1 MLHLM
6 HRRIC
11 SVWPGHERRWLK
23 VTFVPQSSL
32 HCAECC
38 MFWCIYG
45 GLSQAQSR
53 KSADNVAL
61 DCEVTSDADTLSK
74 HQKEIRTEEKQD
86 DHASQPSAST
96 NSDLVG
102 AVPHRY
108 SGAFDVRP
116 PCWET
121 VLLWDHPEERPP
133 TPYLGPLC
141 LKPFFSRL
149 HVICLRL
156 AC

>member
-1 MLHLM
+1 MLH
-6 HRRIC
+6 HIYRRIC
-11 SVWPGHERRWLK
+11 SAWPGHERRWLK
-23 VTFVPQSSL
+23 LSFVPRSSL

-38 MFWCIYG
+38 MFWCTHG

-74 HQKEIRTEEKQD
+74 HRKEIRTEEKQD
-86 DHASQPSAST
+86 DHTSQPSAST
-96 NSDLVG
+96 NFDLVG

-108 SGAFDVRP
+108 SGTFNARP

-121 VLLWDHPEERPP
+121 TLRRDHP
-133 TPYLGPLC
+133 PL
-141 LKPFFSRL
+141 
-149 HVICLRL
+149 LRTTL
-156 AC
+156 SETFLFQIPCNLS